1 MAVIFPSYIAREYWA
16 LGFSNCG
23 RSLGLWPWYTWYLAT
38 NVFLERYES
47 LVPSP
52 PCVIDNGL
60 CRYTCVYL
68 QYRYLVLECTARS
81 PDAVH
86 PEYYSGFAPE
96 CTY

>member
-23 RSLGLWPWYTWYLAT
+23 RSLGLWPWYNWYLAT
-38 NVFLERYES
+38 NIFLERYKL

-52 PCVIDNGL
+52 
-60 CRYTCVYL
+60 TCVTVWPL
-68 QYRYLVLECTARS
+68 RMCVPPVPYRVLECTARS

-86 PEYYSGFAPE
+86 PEYYSGIALE